1 MTSDFSK
8 LGLSD
13 DIVKAIDEMGWT
25 EPTPIQVEA
34 VPVGIGGRDILAQAQ
49 TGTGKTGTYGSIIL
63 SRIKATQGG
72 WPQALILTPTREL
85 ALQVSEE
92 LERLSKYTGHRN
104 IPVYG
109 GVSMLRQTQDMD
121 RGVDIIVATPGRLCD
136 HLKNDERLLEDV
148 SIVILDESDRMLD
161 MGFRRDLEFI
171 MGRIPEEGRQ
181 TMLFSAT
188 MSKDIRKLALDC
200 LEDPKEICVSKDEM
214 VLDLIDQ
221 QYMMVE
227 KDDKI
232 DTLRYVLAKD
242 PKKTIVFCFTKYRV
256 DKVVRKLKM
265 SFKLAGIHGEYSQNR
280 REETLRKF
288 KEGAIEVLVAS
299 DIAAR
304 GLDIEDVERV
314 INFDMPPEAE
324 TYVHRIGRTGRAG
337 KRGVALSFVMR
348 EDRKLMKE
356 IENLT
361 LIPME
366 EIPAPTKDE
375 MDDVSSGI
383 KELSRPVMAKKN
395 SRKNDVP
402 VKEKVFVVAEMNVG
416 KEDGLSRPSI
426 AQMIKEHT
434 TVPKKSIGDIYV
446 GERTSTLQI
455 EKRYFS
461 KTEDGLSKCDVNGK
475 SIKLWKISE
484 IEGLELKQTLEDEP
498 SSKDECRRTKDDGK
512 RSGDRKDSRRSDR
525 IERSARPKKDDR
537 RDDRK
542 PRRQS
547 DDRRRSDPHRDDGRR
562 SDDDRRPRRDG
573 DRRTYGDRERRPRSR
588 SDDDRSRSY
597 GDRRSSHSRR
607 DDDRQHRSGD
617 RPRYSDRRDGPRRDR
632 SYGDGR
638 RGDGDNHKGS
648 RRYDNDRP
656 RSGQYRSGDDDRGYR
671 SRDRF
676 QRPRDSRR
684 YRE

>member
-148 SIVILDESDRMLD
+148 SIVVLDESDRMLD

-200 LEDPKEICVSKDEM
+200 LDDPKEICVSKDEM

-227 KDDKI
+227 KDDKV
-232 DTLRYVLAKD
+232 DTLRYVLAKE
-242 PKKTIVFCFTKYRV
+242 PMKTIVFCFTKYRV

-288 KEGAIEVLVAS
+288 KEGSIEVLVAS

-337 KRGVALSFVMR
+337 KRGIALSFVMR

-366 EIPAPTKDE
+366 EIPAPTKGE
-375 MDDVSSGI
+375 MDEVFSGI

-498 SSKDECRRTKDDGK
+498 SPKGDGSKGNRSKDDGPKGK
-512 RSGDRKDSRRSDR
+512 RKSSDDRRSDR
-525 IERSARPKKDDR
+525 PKDDR
-537 RDDRK
+537 RKCDDHRSYSDR
-542 PRRQS
+542 PRRD
-547 DDRRRSDPHRDDGRR
+547 DDRRSNG
-562 SDDDRRPRRDG
+562 DRRPRRDG
-573 DRRTYGDRERRPRSR
+573 DRRPR
-588 SDDDRSRSY
+588 SDDDRRSYREGDRRSNGDRERTPRSRGDGSY
-597 GDRRSSHSRR
+597 GDRPRR
-607 DDDRQHRSGD
+607 DRQYGSG
-617 RPRYSDRRDGPRRDR
+617 PRYGDRRDGPRRGR

-638 RGDGDNHKGS
+638 RDDSDNHKGA

-656 RSGQYRSGDDDRGYR
+656 RSGSYRSGDDDRGYR

-676 QRPRDSRR
+676 QRPRESRR

>member
-148 SIVILDESDRMLD
+148 SVVVLDESDRMLD

-200 LEDPKEICVSKDEM
+200 LDDPKEICVSKDEM

-227 KDDKI
+227 KDDKV
-232 DTLRYVLAKD
+232 DTLRYVLAKE
-242 PKKTIVFCFTKYRV
+242 PMKTIVFCFTKYRV

-288 KEGAIEVLVAS
+288 KEGSIEVLVAS

-337 KRGVALSFVMR
+337 KRGIALSFVMR

-366 EIPAPTKDE
+366 EIPAPTKGE
-375 MDDVSSGI
+375 MDEVFSGI

-395 SRKNDVP
+395 SRKNDVS

-498 SSKDECRRTKDDGK
+498 SPKGVVSKGNRSKDDRPK
-512 RSGDRKDSRRSDR
+512 GDRKSSDDRRSDR
-525 IERSARPKKDDR
+525 PKDDR
-537 RDDRK
+537 RK
-542 PRRQS
+542 G
-547 DDRRRSDPHRDDGRR
+547 DDRRSYGDRPRRDDDRR
-562 SDDDRRPRRDG
+562 SNGDRRPRRDG
-573 DRRTYGDRERRPRSR
+573 DRRPRSDDDRRSYRDGDRRSYGDRERTSRSR
-588 SDDDRSRSY
+588 GDGSY
-597 GDRRSSHSRR
+597 GDRPRR
-607 DDDRQHRSGD
+607 DRQYGSGD
-617 RPRYSDRRDGPRRDR
+617 RPRYGDRRDGPRRGR

-638 RGDGDNHKGS
+638 RDDSDNHKGA

-656 RSGQYRSGDDDRGYR
+656 RSGSYRSRDDDRGYR
-671 SRDRF
+671 PRDRF
-676 QRPRDSRR
+676 QRPRESRR

>member
-148 SIVILDESDRMLD
+148 SVVVLDESDRMLD

-200 LEDPKEICVSKDEM
+200 LDDPKEICVSKDEM

-227 KDDKI
+227 KDDKV
-232 DTLRYVLAKD
+232 DTLRYVLAKE
-242 PKKTIVFCFTKYRV
+242 PMKTIVFCFTKYRV

-288 KEGAIEVLVAS
+288 KEGSIEVLVAS

-337 KRGVALSFVMR
+337 KRGIALSFVMR

-366 EIPAPTKDE
+366 EMPAPTKDE
-375 MDDVSSGI
+375 MGEVFSGI

-434 TVPKKSIGDIYV
+434 TAPKKSIGDIYV

-498 SSKDECRRTKDDGK
+498 SPKGDVSKGNRSKDDRPK
-512 RSGDRKDSRRSDR
+512 GDRKRNDDRRSDR
-525 IERSARPKKDDR
+525 PKDDR
-537 RDDRK
+537 RK
-542 PRRQS
+542 G
-547 DDRRRSDPHRDDGRR
+547 DDRRSYGDRPRRDDDRR
-562 SDDDRRPRRDG
+562 SNGDRRPRRDG
-573 DRRTYGDRERRPRSR
+573 DRRSYGDRERTPRSR
-588 SDDDRSRSY
+588 GDGSY
-597 GDRRSSHSRR
+597 GDRPRR
-607 DDDRQHRSGD
+607 DRQYGSGD
-617 RPRYSDRRDGPRRDR
+617 RPRYGDRRDGPRRGR

-638 RGDGDNHKGS
+638 RDDSDNHKGA

-656 RSGQYRSGDDDRGYR
+656 RSGSYRSGDDERGYR
-671 SRDRF
+671 PRDRF
-676 QRPRDSRR
+676 QRPRESRR

>member
-1 MTSDFSK
+1 M
-8 LGLSD
+8 SD

-72 WPQALILTPTREL
+72 WPQALVLTPTREL

-200 LEDPKEICVSKDEM
+200 LDDPKEICVSKDEM

-227 KDDKI
+227 KDDKV
-232 DTLRYVLAKD
+232 DTLRYVLAKE
-242 PKKTIVFCFTKYRV
+242 PMKTIVFCFTKYRV

-288 KEGAIEVLVAS
+288 KEGSIEVLVAS

-337 KRGVALSFVMR
+337 KRGTALSFVMR

-366 EIPAPTKDE
+366 EIPAPTRDE
-375 MDDVSSGI
+375 MDDVFSGI

-484 IEGLELKQTLEDEP
+484 VEGLELKQTLEDEP
-498 SSKDECRRTKDDGK
+498 SSKGRDMPGHGSKDDG
-512 RSGDRKDSRRSDR
+512 
-525 IERSARPKKDDR
+525 R

-542 PRRQS
+542 PRNDRRPGS
-547 DDRRRSDPHRDDGRR
+547 DDRRRDGGYRPREDRRPSRDDDRRPRSGGGRDRSSRDDDRRSREYRRPRR
-562 SDDDRRPRRDG
+562 SDDRDARNDRRPRNDDRSRSYNGDRPRRDG
-573 DRRTYGDRERRPRSR
+573 DRQGSG
-588 SDDDRSRSY
+588 Y
-597 GDRRSSHSRR
+597 GDRRDGSRR
-607 DDDRQHRSGD
+607 GRSYDDRR
-617 RPRYSDRRDGPRRDR
+617 RYDSDA
-632 SYGDGR
+632 
-638 RGDGDNHKGS
+638 HKGA
-648 RRYDNDRP
+648 RRYDNDR
-656 RSGQYRSGDDDRGYR
+656 SGSGSYGHRDDGRGQ
-671 SRDRF
+671 RDRF
-676 QRPRDSRR
+676 RRPRESGR